1 MGGGL
6 LTRRTR
12 LTRTTLRNFGGA
24 RSLDLDLGRI
34 TALIGPTGSGKST
47 VLRALLVLRA
57 ALAGE
62 SGAGGAAAYDGGLRD
77 MAAGGG
83 EARRIRI
90 GVSGQKVTGMDGSP
104 DVASRFSYGAE
115 FGGSVRPDKVDATV
129 EMWRGQDAAGPCEAR
144 LVH

>member
-1 MGGGL
+1 MGGHG
-6 LTRRTR
+6 
-12 LTRTTLRNFGGA
+12 
-24 RSLDLDLGRI
+24 SLDLDLGRI

-115 FGGSVRPDKVDATV
+115 FGGSGRPDKVDAAV
-129 EMWRGQDAAGPCEAR
+129 EMWRGRDAAGPCEAR
-144 LVH
+144 LRTSTTGGAARRR